1 MSNQQ
6 IKIGLVALAF
16 STIMVFAATLPAV
29 NALTPSSV
37 YERYSQKTDRF
48 PGGQH
53 ICGETL
59 CSPDSWAK
67 MKQSLHIAQRDP
79 SKCSELRGWMYCGEP
94 TLTPKSSTK

>member
-48 PGGQH
+48 PEDNTFVEKLYAHQIVG
-53 ICGETL
+53 
-59 CSPDSWAK
+59 P
-67 MKQSLHIAQRDP
+67 R
-79 SKCSELRGWMYCGEP
+79 
-94 TLTPKSSTK
+94 